1 MAVRA
6 PQQMSFGS
14 ADAHVTL
21 PSPFLGGHSPLSAR
35 TAALQRKVTT
45 AKAER
50 LTCSEAFCS
59 KCLPVLCCALPTLG
73 LAGCATVP
81 PRHTYA
87 VFRFGKLD
95 AVIDRPGL
103 TWIYPFSDI
112 VKCFTGARTQMLD
125 SMNVIDAAGNP
136 IIVRAL
142 LEYAIEDPAALR
154 IAVNDD
160 LRVLINMAEQTVREA
175 CTRLPLIGEKGA
187 DIRSQ
192 MHELAAHMESEVA
205 PDAAVLG
212 VVVTRLCILEARYAP
227 EIAAQMLMKQQAQA
241 TVAARREIVAG
252 AMNIV
257 RDVLKEMPQ
266 MTEASRDRI
275 VSSLLVT
282 LTSHSAPIPT
292 LNVGSS

>member
-112 VKCFTGARTQMLD
+112 VKCFTGARTQM
-125 SMNVIDAAGNP
+125 
-136 IIVRAL
+136 VR
-142 LEYAIEDPAALR
+142 
-154 IAVNDD
+154 
-160 LRVLINMAEQTVREA
+160 T
-175 CTRLPLIGEKGA
+175 G
-187 DIRSQ
+187 
-192 MHELAAHMESEVA
+192 
-205 PDAAVLG
+205 
-212 VVVTRLCILEARYAP
+212 
-227 EIAAQMLMKQQAQA
+227 
-241 TVAARREIVAG
+241 AARRRRGAGRHGVAVLRGSHRSGAVQQRPSSQRCFAAG
-252 AMNIV
+252 AIAAAYV
-257 RDVLKEMPQ
+257 
-266 MTEASRDRI
+266 
-275 VSSLLVT
+275 
-282 LTSHSAPIPT
+282 HSACP
-292 LNVGSS
+292 